1 MKEEKWPIGFAM
13 SMAMNEEAM
22 QRFGTMTEGEKK
34 QIVDK
39 SRQVESKSEMETLVN
54 EITKEHFN

>member
-13 SMAMNEEAM
+13 SMAMNETAM

-39 SRQVESKSEMETLVN
+39 SRQVESKSEMETLVDG
-54 EITKEHFN
+54 IAKEHFN